1 MNWIIKDVKKI
12 AILRANALGDLL
24 VVLPAVNA
32 LRQTYRDAEIVL
44 LGTPWHAAF
53 LANKRTDID
62 RVIVVPIYQHIRE
75 ENQQA
80 EDQQEIESFF
90 QRMQDEQFDIA
101 IHFQGRGVAANPFIK
116 RMKARVTVGHTCEEA
131 VSLDYSI
138 PYVHYQHEIL
148 RYLELV
154 KRIGAIGN
162 TLEPAVDLFPAELEE
177 GDRILQRLSIN
188 EPYVVLHPGAKD
200 LRRRWLPDKFAQ
212 LADELAKRGHRV
224 LLTGDDEDESDLQQL
239 ISKMKRPASYAC
251 HQLSLATL
259 AALLA
264 KSELVVSNDT
274 GPLHLA
280 RAVGAKT
287 LGLYWAPNFIKWGPL
302 NMRKHRHV
310 TSWDMQCPRCGVV
323 PNSPYPFEPKHPD
336 CEHLFSFIR
345 DIEVHEVLIE
355 AERLLSAE
363 YHENEGYYTE

>member
-1 MNWIIKDVKKI
+1 MNRIIRDVKKI

-32 LRQTYRDAEIVL
+32 LRRTYVDAEIVL
-44 LGTPWHAAF
+44 LGSPWHATF

-62 RVIVVPIYQHIRE
+62 RVIVIPIYKYIRE

-80 EDQQEIESFF
+80 EDKQEIESFF
-90 QRMQDEQFDIA
+90 QRMQDERFDIA

-116 RMKARVTVGHTCEEA
+116 RLKARITVGHTCEEA
-131 VSLDYSI
+131 VPLDYSI
-138 PYVHYQHEIL
+138 PYVHYQHEVL

-154 KRIGAIGN
+154 EQIGAVRS
-162 TLEPAVDLFPAELEE
+162 TLDPVVDLFPAELKEA
-177 GDRILQRLSIN
+177 DRILQSLAIDR
-188 EPYVVLHPGAKD
+188 PYVVLHPGAKD

-212 LADELAKRGHRV
+212 LADELAKEGHTV
-224 LLTGDDEDESDLQQL
+224 LFTGDDEDESYIQQL
-239 ISKMKRPASYAC
+239 MSNMRSSAAYAC
-251 HQLSLATL
+251 RQMPLTTL

-264 KSELVVSNDT
+264 KSQLVISNDT

-310 TSWDMQCPRCGVV
+310 TSWDMQCPRCGMV
-323 PNSPYPFEPKHPD
+323 PNTPYPFEPKHPD
-336 CEHLFSFIR
+336 CEHLFSFVR
-345 DIEVHEVLIE
+345 GLEVREVLIE
-355 AERLLSAE
+355 AKRLLSDE
-363 YHENEGYYTE
+363 LHENEGYYKE